1 MTRAKL
7 MGIDF
12 GTGGCKITV
21 LDEAGLVVGSA
32 FTEYSTYYPHPGWS
46 EQNPDDWIAALRRT
60 VKCCLD
66 ECADNGRGLAGLAIT
81 ASTHNAVLV
90 DGDNRVI
97 RPCVMW
103 TDQRSGQQ
111 VAWLGEKYGECIFS
125 IGMQW
130 PSPTWTLPQLLWIKE
145 NEPANYRRIAR
156 IFFVKDYVRAAL
168 TGDWCTDHID
178 AQGSLLY
185 DARNR
190 AWSARLCDIIGLPTA
205 VLPPVFRSRE
215 IVGKV
220 SKKGSEISGLPAGL
234 PVVAGCSDTASE
246 DFGAGA
252 VEPGQMIIKL
262 ATAGNINLVTHE
274 AKPHRKAFTY
284 PHVVE
289 GLWYTALATNSCA
302 ASFRWLRDSFFAH
315 EKAACEADGSSI
327 YRLMDDLARDVPAGA
342 QGLMYHPYLLGERCP
357 YYDPKLRASFLGISM
372 GHGKK
377 HFVRAVLEGVA
388 FSLKDCFQIT
398 NEMDTEVAEARLIG
412 GGAKSSLWCQIVC
425 DVLGVPVLRPRNDDS
440 SFGGA
445 LLAGVGVGVFD
456 SEIAAVKNAVK
467 IEKELVPN
475 EADHLRYNRL
485 FELYGKAVHNLR
497 DFYAELYKQVS
508 Y

>member
-1 MTRAKL
+1 MPAKL

-21 LDEAGLVVGSA
+21 IDEVGLVAGTA
-32 FTEYSTYYPHPGWS
+32 FTEYSTHYPHPGWS
-46 EQNPDDWIAALRRT
+46 EQDPTDWISALARS
-60 VKCCLD
+60 VKLCLSQCED
-66 ECADNGRGLAGLAIT
+66 QGQGLLALAIT

-90 DGDNRVI
+90 DSQGRVI
-97 RPCVMW
+97 RPCIMW
-103 TDQRSGQQ
+103 TDQRSAQQ
-111 VAWLGEKYGECIFS
+111 VAWLSEKYGDSIFS

-130 PSPTWTLPQLLWIKE
+130 PSPTWTLPQLLWLKE
-145 NEPANYRRIAR
+145 NEPANYQRIAR
-156 IFFVKDYVRAAL
+156 IFFVKDYVRAVL

-190 AWSARLCDIIGLPTA
+190 AWSNQLCDMIGLPVE
-205 VLPPVFRSRE
+205 VLPPVARSRD
-215 IVGKV
+215 IVGKISNAGAV
-220 SKKGSEISGLPAGL
+220 LSGLPSGL

-262 ATAGNINLVTHE
+262 ATAGNINLVTRDP
-274 AKPHRKAFTY
+274 KPHRKAFTY

-302 ASFRWLRDSFFAH
+302 SSFRWLRDTFFSC
-315 EKAACEADGSSI
+315 EKARCEADGSSI
-327 YRLMDDLARDVPAGA
+327 YHYMDDLAKDIPAGA

-357 YYDPKLRASFLGISM
+357 YYDSKLRGSFVGMSM
-372 GHGKK
+372 AHEKK

-388 FSLKDCFQIT
+388 FSLKDCFQIA
-398 NEMDTEVAEARLIG
+398 NAMESEVREVRLIG

-425 DVLGVPVLRPRNDDS
+425 DVVGVPVLRTQHDDS

-445 LLAGVGVGVFD
+445 LLAGVGVGVFE
-456 SEIAAVKNAVK
+456 SEIAAVKICVK
-467 IEKELVPN
+467 VEKELSPN
-475 EADHLRYNRL
+475 QANCERYNKL
-485 FELYGKAVHNLR
+485 FAVYGEVVRNLR
-497 DFYAELYKQVS
+497 APYAGLFAQITY
-508 Y
+508 